1 MPCPVLLPRRCAGER
16 THMGHS
22 SAVWHEG
29 RDLLLLHHLPGRTD
43 LLPLCISAY
52 RSWHHIKALIIGDM
66 LIANFQKNYRAT
78 INVSFVYKQ
87 SFVVSFFPSLLLP
100 PFLENDHRVL
110 TSLLVLT
117 EILSLFFYFSS
128 GFFFLTLFFNAF
140 LFSFLMLWKG
150 LVYPPSC

>member
-1 MPCPVLLPRRCAGER
+1 
-16 THMGHS
+16 MGHS

-52 RSWHHIKALIIGDM
+52 RSWHHIKALTIGDM

-117 EILSLFFYFSS
+117 EILSLFFL
-128 GFFFLTLFFNAF
+128 FFLWLFFSRAIF
-140 LFSFLMLWKG
+140 
-150 LVYPPSC
+150 